1 MDRWRKISCKAEH
14 MRKALKGFT
23 LIEIIVCLAVF
34 GILMGTMIPLGIQIS
49 FKRREQH
56 SLDEL
61 AALKAAIV
69 GDPQVI
75 ADGSRLSFGYLGDMG
90 NLPASLED
98 LYKKGSQPAFSL
110 DSTKKIGA
118 GWNGPYID
126 PQIVEHLE
134 TLKTDAFG
142 NDYDYTTTPFTD
154 STVGATVEG
163 RIRSKGKDGTT
174 GGGDDLSVELFNAEI
189 ESTVAAFIEDAGGN
203 RIGGTSVTINYP
215 SNGSLTSSSTLADSN
230 GFFTFNNIPYGIRS
244 ITVEPDLVLVPDT
257 AQVVGTNDIEFSVQN
272 FSSTDV
278 TITSITPVYTSIPQ
292 GFYEKMLVGG
302 VTVRDSAS
310 PRAASGEEVTFT
322 GQTVSGTGASSDAVV
337 MTVQSPVTEVGA
349 VSVLTIAGGATKL
362 IKLQVFKDDQTGSGS
377 AVDMSGVSFTVTF
390 SDGSVVRFTTE

>member
-34 GILMGTMIPLGIQIS
+34 GILLGTMIPLGIQIS

-61 AALKAAIV
+61 AALKVAIA
-69 GDPQVI
+69 GDPHVI
-75 ADGSRLSFGYLGDMG
+75 ADGTRLSFGYVGDMG

-98 LYKKGSQPAFSL
+98 LYKKGAQPAFSL

-163 RIRSKGKDGTT
+163 RIRSKGRDGTSGT
-174 GGGDDLSVELFNAEI
+174 GDDLSVELFNAEI
-189 ESTVAAFIEDAGGN
+189 KSTVVGLIENSSGV
-203 RIGGTSVTINYP
+203 RQSSFSVTMNYP
-215 SNGSLTSSSTLADSN
+215 SNGTLTTSSVLTDSN
-230 GFFTFNNIPYGIRS
+230 GLFTFDDIPYGIRS
-244 ITVEPDLVLVPDT
+244 ITAVGLDP
-257 AQVVGTNDIEFSVQN
+257 VVI
-272 FSSTDV
+272 
-278 TITSITPVYTSIPQ
+278 TI
-292 GFYEKMLVGG
+292 
-302 VTVRDSAS
+302 
-310 PRAASGEEVTFT
+310 
-322 GQTVSGTGASSDAVV
+322 
-337 MTVQSPVTEVGA
+337 QSPVTEMGEI
-349 VSVLTIAGGATKL
+349 SLP
-362 IKLQVFKDDQTGSGS
+362 
-377 AVDMSGVSFTVTF
+377 
-390 SDGSVVRFTTE
+390 

>member
-34 GILMGTMIPLGIQIS
+34 GVLLGTMIPLGIQIS

-61 AALKAAIV
+61 ATLKVAIA
-69 GDPQVI
+69 GDPQVV
-75 ADGSRLSFGYLGDMG
+75 ADGSRLSFGYIGDMG

-98 LYKKGSQPAFSL
+98 LYKKGSQPAFSF

-126 PQIVEHLE
+126 PTIVEHIE

-163 RIRSKGKDGTT
+163 RIRSKGKDSTT
-174 GGGDDLSVELFNAEI
+174 GGDDDLSVEIFNSEAKSKVVGSVENG
-189 ESTVAAFIEDAGGN
+189 SGN
-203 RIGGTSVTINYP
+203 RLSGASVTMNYP
-215 SNGSLTSSSTLADSN
+215 SNGSLTTSSALTDSN
-230 GFFTFNNIPYGIRS
+230 GVFSFDDIPYGIRS
-244 ITVEPDLVLVPDT
+244 ISITSGP
-257 AQVVGTNDIEFSVQN
+257 S
-272 FSSTDV
+272 SSTIVV
-278 TITSITPVYTSIPQ
+278 TI
-292 GFYEKMLVGG
+292 
-302 VTVRDSAS
+302 
-310 PRAASGEEVTFT
+310 
-322 GQTVSGTGASSDAVV
+322 
-337 MTVQSPVTEVGA
+337 QSPITELGEIT
-349 VSVLTIAGGATKL
+349 L
-362 IKLQVFKDDQTGSGS
+362 
-377 AVDMSGVSFTVTF
+377 
-390 SDGSVVRFTTE
+390 